1 MGMLVDAVESLVAKL
16 AGCVRETT
24 THAKCQWDAYAAG
37 KRAGSI
43 ACVRGLR
50 DATVAALA
58 RSFHAYLQCRS
69 ITRVTTLWD
78 AVMPLGVPTVA
89 ILLPSSQTLPT
100 LLSNHWCSTPNARQW
115 AAALQFPRLTCS
127 SRISWERGLVTVLSL
142 PRCLLRQCPT
152 AMRTDLADSWA
163 FVRSMNFGRTSFF
176 VYSFCDLDAEWDTSA
191 YRRVHVLIRLMQY
204 TGMLAFNPPSDVPI
218 P

>member
-58 RSFHAYLQCRS
+58 RSFHTCLQCRS

-78 AVMPLGVPTVA
+78 TVTVA
-89 ILLPSSQTLPT
+89 ILLPSFQMLPI
-100 LLSNHWCSTPNARQW
+100 LSSSHWCSTPNARQC
-115 AAALQFPRLTCS
+115 AAALQFLRLTCS

-142 PRCLLRQCPT
+142 PRCLLRQCRT
-152 AMRTDLADSWA
+152 AMRTDLADSWP
-163 FVRSMNFGRTSFF
+163 FVRSIHFGRTPFLFIPF
-176 VYSFCDLDAEWDTSA
+176 VKMRSGTQVPTDACTS
-191 YRRVHVLIRLMQY
+191 
-204 TGMLAFNPPSDVPI
+204 
-218 P
+218 